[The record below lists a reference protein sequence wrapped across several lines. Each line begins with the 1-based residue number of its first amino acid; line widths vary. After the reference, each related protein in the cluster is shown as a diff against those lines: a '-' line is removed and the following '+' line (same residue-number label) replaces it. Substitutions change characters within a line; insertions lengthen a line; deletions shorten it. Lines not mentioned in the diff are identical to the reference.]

1 MGIEPIYWMFAIPGL
16 LLSIFAQIY
25 VKTTFNKYSKED
37 AESGKTGLDAAEE
50 IKKGENFSVDI
61 LPNRQPLGDY
71 FDPTQNIVAISSEN
85 MSSKS
90 VSNIAVVA
98 HEMGHVQQKF
108 SASGIYNF
116 RRTLVPITNI
126 GTNIGYI
133 LFFIGLLITQF
144 KLAQLGLIL
153 FSTGVLFSLI
163 TIPVELDA
171 SKRGM
176 KFIEKYNLITE
187 GKRGGA
193 REVLNAAA
201 LTYFA
206 GLVSSILNLMYYA
219 SLLNSRQK
227 RR

>member
-37 AESGKTGLDAAEE
+37 SESGKTGLDAAEE

-171 SKRGM
+171 SKRGI

-187 GKRGGA
+187 GKRDGA
-193 REVLNAAA
+193 RKVLNAAA

>member
-1 MGIEPIYWMFAIPGL
+1 MGIEPICWMFAIPGL

-85 MSSKS
+85 VSSKS
-90 VSNIAVVA
+90 VSDIAVVA

-133 LFFIGLLITQF
+133 LFFAGLFLTQF

>member
-85 MSSKS
+85 VSSKS